1 MIYNIY
7 PKKDSTIYER
17 YNTINTG
24 IDSILE
30 VSKQLL
36 LSESITYPVNSRI
49 LMQFDYADLE
59 PLTDAGYDLSAASYS
74 LKLYSVEQRELPVSF
89 TIEVNAVSGS
99 WEMGLGRYDY
109 ANRLTSGVS
118 WTYRDLESPT
128 GIKWLYTSFEP
139 GSTGSYSLFP
149 GGGTW
154 YTGSAL
160 IATKSISFNEHL
172 DLDIDV
178 SSIITNHLNSTI
190 PNDGI
195 LIRRTTADESSSR
208 DSMTMQYF
216 SSDTNTIYL
225 PYLQARIDDATFN
238 TGSLQGL
245 NSSDENVVY
254 FKNLNASYK
263 PNDRSTFRLVGRP
276 KYVRKTFSTSSVYSE
291 QYYLPYSS
299 SYSVEDLHT
308 KETVIAHDYNYT
320 RISCDPT
327 SSFFNLWMDGLQ
339 PERWYKFTIRTKYS
353 NNNVQIHDNEYIFKV
368 NRVV

>member
-17 YNTINTG
+17 YSTINTG
-24 IDSILE
+24 IDPLIELT
-30 VSKQLL
+30 KQLV
-36 LSESITYPVNSRI
+36 LSGSTTYPLNTRI
-49 LMQFDYADLE
+49 LMKFDYADLNSLIE
-59 PLTDAGYDLSAASYS
+59 AGYNLAAASYS
-74 LKLYSVEQRELPVSF
+74 LKLYSIEQRELPVSF

-99 WEMGLGRYDY
+99 WEMGLGQYEY
-109 ANRLTSGVS
+109 ATKIEEGVS
-118 WTYRDLESPT
+118 WIYRD
-128 GIKWLYTSFEP
+128 GITVGTEWETTSYVA
-139 GSTGSYSLFP
+139 GSTGSYSLIP

-160 IATKSISFNEHL
+160 IATKSIDFNEQL
-172 DLDIDV
+172 DLDIDIT
-178 SSIITNHLNSTI
+178 SIVHRHLNSTI

-195 LIRRTTADESSSR
+195 LIRRTTSNESSMGDNMS
-208 DSMTMQYF
+208 MQYF

-225 PYLQARIDDATFN
+225 PYLQARWNDATFN

-245 NSSDENVVY
+245 NASDENVVY
-254 FKNLNASYK
+254 FKNLNNAYK
-263 PNDRSTFRLVGRP
+263 TNDKATFRLVGRP
-276 KYVRKTFSTSSVYSE
+276 KYARKTFSTSSVYAE
-291 QYYLPYSS
+291 QYYLPFSS

-308 KETVIAHDYNYT
+308 KETIIEHDYNYT

>member
-30 VSKQLL
+30 ISKELI
-36 LSESITYPVNSRI
+36 LSSSITYPVNTRI
-49 LMQFDYADLE
+49 LMRFDYADLNE
-59 PLTDAGYDLSAASYS
+59 LVDAGYDLTEASYS

-89 TIEVNAVSGS
+89 TLEVDTVSGS
-99 WEMGLGRYDY
+99 WEMGLGKYDY
-109 ANRLTSGVS
+109 ATKLTDGVS
-118 WTYRDLESPT
+118 WTYRDGDT
-128 GIKWLYTSFEP
+128 VGTKWLTGSYAA
-139 GSTGSYSLFP
+139 GSTGFYSLIP

-154 YTGSAL
+154 YTDPSL
-160 IATKSISFNEHL
+160 IATKSIDFNEHL
-172 DLDIDV
+172 DLNIDIT
-178 SSIITNHLNSTI
+178 SIVTNHLNSTI

-195 LIRRTTADESSSR
+195 LIRRTTVGESITN
-208 DSMTMQYF
+208 DSMGMQYF

-225 PYLQARIDDATFN
+225 PYLQARINDSTFD

-245 NSSDENVVY
+245 NASDENVVY
-254 FKNLNASYK
+254 FKNLNSQYK
-263 PNDRSTFRLVGRP
+263 TNDRATFRLVGRP

-291 QYYLPYSS
+291 QYHLPYSS

-308 KETVIAHDYNYT
+308 KETIIEHDYNYT

-339 PERWYKFTIRTKYS
+339 PERWYKFTIRTKFS

-368 NRVV
+368 HRVV